1 MITGNKGEWSEI
13 YALFKLLGE
22 KTLFAGDA
30 DLKKVE
36 HLFYPIIKVIRN
48 ETGGNYEYEITG
60 DLVVV
65 SGGQEK
71 LRIPVKTFSEQAV
84 KLLCDIKNST
94 GSFSIPETEDFMK
107 SVNCTTL
114 KAKSTSKSDIRIVI
128 HDHRINQTA
137 ELGFS
142 IKSQLGSDSTLLNA
156 GKTTNFVYRIEGFNG
171 STSDI
176 KRINAIDSRSKI
188 KDRLEEIKIL
198 GGELKFLSLEQDIF
212 KNNLVLIDSF
222 LPNILAEVIKQFF
235 TSNLNTVSVLTE
247 EIRANNPLGYDTQ
260 FSHSFYEY
268 KIKRFLTDV
277 ALGMM
282 PSKVWGGQY
291 DATGG
296 YLIVK
301 EDGEVLCYHIYN
313 RNQFEDYL
321 FHNTKLETASS
332 TRHDFGKIYLDGKIL
347 YFKLNLQ
354 IRFLW
359 IIWIKYQ
366 S

>member
-13 YALFKLLGE
+13 YALFKLLGD
-22 KTLFAGDA
+22 KNLFAGDA

-36 HLFYPIIKVIRN
+36 NLFYPIIKIIRN

-65 SGGQEK
+65 SGGKEK

-84 KLLCDIKNST
+84 KLLTKIKGST
-94 GSFSIPETEDFMK
+94 GAFSIPETEAFMK
-107 SVNCTTL
+107 SVNCGTL
-114 KAKSTSKSDIRIVI
+114 KAKSTSKSDIRVVI
-128 HDHRINQTA
+128 HDQRINQTA

-142 IKSQLGSDSTLLNA
+142 IKSQLGGDSTLLNA
-156 GKTTNFVYRIEGFNG
+156 GKTTNFIYQINGFKG
-171 STSDI
+171 SPSDI
-176 KRINAIDSRSKI
+176 KRINAIDTRSKI
-188 KDRLEEIKIL
+188 KDRIEEVKKL
-198 GGELKFLSLEQDIF
+198 SGKLKFLSLEQDIF
-212 KNNLVLIDSF
+212 KNNLVLIDSL

-235 TSNLNTVSVLTE
+235 TSNLSTINALTE
-247 EIRANNPLGYDTQ
+247 EISSKNPLGYDTQ

-282 PSKVWGGQY
+282 PSKVWGGLY

-301 EDGEVLCYHIYN
+301 EDGEILCYHIYN

-332 TRHDFGKIYLDGKIL
+332 TRHDFGKVFSEGDSL

-354 IRFLW
+354 IRF
-359 IIWIKYQ
+359 I
-366 S
+366 

>member
-22 KTLFAGDA
+22 KNLFAGDA

-36 HLFYPIIKVIRN
+36 TLFYPIIKIIRN
-48 ETGGNYEYEITG
+48 ETGGNYEYEISR

-65 SGGQEK
+65 SGGKEE
-71 LRIPVKTFSEQAV
+71 LRIPVKTFSEQAA
-84 KLLCDIKNST
+84 KLLSKIKESK
-94 GSFSIPETEDFMK
+94 GSFSIPEIEAFMN
-107 SVNCTTL
+107 SVNCRTL
-114 KAKSTSKSDIRIVI
+114 KAKSSSKTDIRIVI
-128 HDHRINQTA
+128 HDQRINQTA

-142 IKSQLGSDSTLLNA
+142 IKSQLGGDSTLLNA
-156 GKTTNFVYRIEGFNG
+156 GKTTNFVYQIYGFKGSPIDIE
-171 STSDI
+171 
-176 KRINAIDSRSKI
+176 RINAIDSRSKI
-188 KDRLEEIKIL
+188 KDRIEEVQKLEGK
-198 GGELKFLSLEQDIF
+198 LKFLSLEQDIF
-212 KNNLVLIDSF
+212 KNNLVLIDSL

-235 TSNLNTVSVLTE
+235 TSNLSTVS
-247 EIRANNPLGYDTQ
+247 EIANEISSKNPLGYDTQ

-268 KIKRFLTDV
+268 KIKRFLTDA
-277 ALGMM
+277 ALGMT
-282 PSKVWGGQY
+282 PSKVWGGLY

-301 EDGEVLCYHIYN
+301 EDGEILCYHIYN

-332 TRHDFGKIYLDGKIL
+332 TRHDFGKVLSKGDNI

-354 IRFLW
+354 IRF
-359 IIWIKYQ
+359 I
-366 S
+366 